1 MHASAALTTA
11 PSPHRYVSQRGNT
24 SLQPL
29 LALNAT
35 DGSLIRTFGGAYV
48 GRDSANATWGAHGL
62 IVETCS
68 YACVPGAGYHA
79 SVRLYVQDFDAHTFI
94 GFGGDGAHLFT
105 AGTPGRAGNGTVPV
119 LQFGSVADADVSTGA
134 VLSGEVQPSTV
145 FASDGDGGDANRV
158 VRLSV
163 EPSNTGVYLEWAT
176 GHIFHN
182 PHSIALHARSGLLL
196 VADREDAQLRLLRAA
211 DGADLGAWDQC
222 GLHLGQNGVPFAMRT
237 LVTSSGRD
245 LLFVATYDNPPDG
258 QHQRIVVIDAAG
270 IDSAKGIESPCTVL
284 QTLAIDPSVYSGPH
298 LLGVDLYSG
307 DLYAALVADVPHS
320 TVLRFRCS
328 GCR

>member
-1 MHASAALTTA
+1 MQVPTTA
-11 PSPHRYVSQRGNT
+11 PFPHRYVSQRGNT

-35 DGSLIRTFGGAYV
+35 DGSLLRTFGGAYV

-62 IVETCS
+62 TVETCS
-68 YACVPGAGYHA
+68 YACVPGAGYYA

-163 EPSNTGVYLEWAT
+163 EPSNTGVNVEWAT

-182 PHSIALHARSGLLL
+182 PHSITLHARSGLLL

-222 GLHLGQNGVPFAMRT
+222 ELHLGQNGVPFAMRT
-237 LVTSSGRD
+237 LVTYTGRD